1 MIVDPPMKVGIT
13 FSAFDLFHAGHV
25 LMLGECK
32 LHCDYLIAGLQI
44 DPSIDRPQEKNK
56 PIQSIVER
64 QIQLN
69 GCKYVDEVV
78 TYHTENDL
86 EDILK
91 SMRIDVRILGKEYQT
106 NKNYTGYKICV
117 AKGIEIVYNNRDHDW
132 SSTELRERIKGN

>member
-1 MIVDPPMKVGIT
+1 MKVGIT

-25 LMLGECK
+25 LMLAECK

-44 DPSIDRPQEKNK
+44 DPSIDRPEEKNK
-56 PIQSIVER
+56 PIQSIIER

-78 TYHTENDL
+78 TYHTEKDL

-106 NKNYTGYKICV
+106 NKGYTGYKICV
-117 AKGIEIVYNNRDHDW
+117 AKGIEIVYNSRDHDW